1 MNITLFKQILANS
14 QGINFVLPNG
24 AFVEPHFHVTE
35 IALNEKRFVDCGGT
49 FRAEKLVSFQ
59 LWSANDFDHRLTPQK
74 LLQIVQ
80 IGAEKLGISSEEIE
94 VEYQGE
100 TIGRYELSFD
110 GANFLLQNKFT
121 ACLAEDSCGIPPEKQ
136 RVRLSEINSC
146 KPGSGCC

>member
-1 MNITLFKQILANS
+1 M
-14 QGINFVLPNG
+14 
-24 AFVEPHFHVTE
+24 
-35 IALNEKRFVDCGGT
+35 
-49 FRAEKLVSFQ
+49 SFQ
-59 LWSANDFDHRLTPQK
+59 LWSANDLDHRLTPQK

-136 RVRLSEINSC
+136 RVRLSENNSC